1 MKQKVLLGLLFAF
14 VVVGFSITILR
25 NSLRKEPEYNGKT
38 ISQWSE
44 QWQSNRFVI
53 HSGGQAAKAAAEEA
67 EISLRQ
73 IGTNGIPFLLD
84 LLRAREAPVIAK
96 IRGLVP
102 RAWHVRLR
110 LNASENRA
118 MRLNALG
125 SFGLAALGTNAALAI
140 SSLIEVVETPTL
152 GPDSVYR
159 AVWTIKF
166 LGPAA
171 EPAIP
176 SLIKCLG
183 SSYNSS
189 VRGEA
194 VTTLGFINRRSEIV
208 VPAIIEFLDW
218 RTREGNGNA
227 ESINAIESLSRLGTN
242 AAAAAP
248 AVVARLND
256 PDQWIR
262 TAATNCILRIDPA
275 AASRA
280 GIGQR

>member
-1 MKQKVLLGLLFAF
+1 MTQKVLLGLLVAL
-14 VVVGFSITILR
+14 VVIGFLATTLR
-25 NSLRKEPEYNGKT
+25 NSFRKEPEYNGKT

-44 QWQSNRFVI
+44 QWRSNRFRI
-53 HSGGQAAKAAAEEA
+53 PSGGQDAKAAAEEA

-84 LLRAREAPVIAK
+84 LLRTREAPAIAK
-96 IRGLVP
+96 IRRLVP
-102 RAWHVRLR
+102 RTWHMRLR

-159 AVWTIKF
+159 AVWTFKF

-208 VPAIIEFLDW
+208 VPAIIKFLDW

-262 TAATNCILRIDPA
+262 TAATNCIRSIDPA
-275 AASRA
+275 ASLRA
-280 GIGQR
+280 GITP